1 MSGHD
6 IFKKCVMFVL
16 KEEGGYSNHKKD
28 VGGETNHGISDMR
41 DGVADGM
48 TDTDGDGLPD
58 VKISDLQV
66 HQASN
71 IYWRDYWLKSRSDRL
86 PPPIAAFVFDSAVNC
101 GAKNASRFL
110 QRALNITVDGKT
122 GPITIS
128 HAQSSDW
135 SATVDK
141 MHEIRA
147 DFYRSRAT
155 FSTFGRGWLK
165 RNDRC
170 KTFAKELL

>member
-1 MSGHD
+1 MAGNET
-6 IFKKCVMFVL
+6 FKKSILFIL
-16 KEEGGYSNHKKD
+16 KEEGSYSNNKKD

-48 TDTDGDGLPD
+48 TDTDGDDLPD
-58 VKISDLQV
+58 TKISDLQI

-101 GAKNASRFL
+101 GVRNAAKFL
-110 QRALNITVDGKT
+110 QQALSVSVDGKIGAVT
-122 GPITIS
+122 LAAAESCDAGSII
-128 HAQSSDW
+128 
-135 SATVDK
+135 DK

-147 DFYRSRAT
+147 EFYRTRET
-155 FSTFGRGWLK
+155 FPTFGRGWLK

-170 KTFAKELL
+170 KAFAKEFI